1 MADAIS
7 GESQEERLT
16 RTLTLL
22 RAHLDGVVGYCAGA
36 NRGSDGTACGEY
48 IRIVRQPIPNR
59 ADIQSLLDR
68 LDSETEYHGAVWSHM
83 VAGLSMLERATRP
96 TLSPSAPGA
105 ARKGSESPAATRD
118 AAAEPATSPTA

>member
-22 RAHLDGVVGYCAGA
+22 HPSRRGGRILHRA